1 MTEEIN
7 FVNIDA
13 DNIYRETVSQLES
26 AVGESLYPGDE
37 RRIFAEAL
45 SAVLVSLLASMNDKA
60 RQRLLR
66 YARGNVLDAIGEMR
80 HVTRL
85 QAKPAVTT
93 LRFGVETAL
102 NENIVIPQGTRATTD
117 GSVYFATDHAA
128 VLQAGSLSVDVPATC
143 TDVGTVQNGI
153 RKGTITTLVDLIPF
167 VSAVTNTV
175 DTHSGD
181 DGETDTGGDDRYRE
195 RIREYGNLLSTAG
208 PRAAYVA
215 LAMGANADVADVSV
229 ETDAKEDGTV
239 NIAPL
244 MVGGRLPTEDE
255 LAEVRRACS
264 QEDAVPMLDKV
275 VVKVPTAVPYA
286 VEIKYYTT
294 VREEAAAI
302 DAIESSGGAIARY
315 LAWQSGA
322 LGRDINPDQLRRFV
336 LSPDWADG
344 LTGAV
349 RLDVVQPVFT
359 QIQPDQVAQLSGT
372 PKITHEVIT

>member
-1 MTEEIN
+1 MAEEIN
-7 FVNIDA
+7 FVDVDA
-13 DNIYRETVSQLES
+13 DSIYRETVSQLEN

-45 SAVLVSLLASMNDKA
+45 SAVIVSLLAATNDKA

-80 HVTRL
+80 HITRL

-93 LRFGVETAL
+93 LRFGTESPL
-102 NENIVIPQGTRATTD
+102 DENIVIPKGTRATTN
-117 GSVYFATDHAA
+117 GSVYFATDDAA
-128 VLQAGSLSVDVPATC
+128 VLQAGSFSVDVPATC
-143 TDVGTVQNGI
+143 TVVGTAQNNI
-153 RKGTITTLVDLIPF
+153 PKGTITTLVDLIPF
-167 VSAVTNTV
+167 ISAVTNTV

-181 DGETDTGGDDRYRE
+181 DGETDSDGDDRYRE

-215 LAMGANADVADVSV
+215 LAMGANADVVDVSV
-229 ETDAKEDGTV
+229 ETDSKEDGTV

-244 MVGGRLPTEDE
+244 MAGGRLPTEDE
-255 LAEVRRACS
+255 LAEVRSACS

-275 VVKVPTAVPYA
+275 VVKSPTAVPFS
-286 VEIKYYTT
+286 VELKYYTT

-302 DAIESSGGAIARY
+302 DAIESSIGAVARY

-336 LSPDWADG
+336 LCPDWEDG

-349 RLDVVQPVFT
+349 RLDVVQPAFT
-359 QIQPDQVAQLSGT
+359 QLQPEQVAQLSGT